1 MYCSGPLKSWD
12 DEAVKY
18 VVYRF
23 AKGEKVDIN
32 DPSKIITI
40 TNDTFYKLPYEKGHE
55 KWTYVV
61 TALDRLQNESK
72 IAKKKIKL

>member
-1 MYCSGPLKSWD
+1 MKPS
-12 DEAVKY
+12 
-18 VVYRF
+18 
-23 AKGEKVDIN
+23 N
-32 DPSKIITI
+32 MSKILTI
-40 TNDTFYKLPYEKGHE
+40 TNETFYKLPYVKGKE